1 MEFSSLAEEAEMKKL
16 IVFFSASGVTE
27 KAALQLAKAA
37 GGESYRIKPIHPYTK
52 EDLDWRNKSSRSS
65 IEMQDPSSRPEIE
78 KDWPDVKSYDVIYIG
93 FPIWWGV
100 APRPVN
106 TFIES
111 QDFSGKKI
119 VLFATSG
126 GSRIDYAVNEM
137 KKHYPELQII
147 ASAMLKGEVSSDII

>member
-16 IVFFSASGVTE
+16 IVYFTAGGVTE

-37 GGESYRIKPIHPYTK
+37 GGETYRIKPIHPYTK

-65 IEMQDPSSRPEIE
+65 IEMQNPSSRPEIE
-78 KDWPDVKSYDVIYIG
+78 KDWPDMKSYDLIYVG

-111 QDFSGKKI
+111 QNLSGKKI

-126 GSRIDYAVNEM
+126 GSGINYAVNDM
-137 KKHYPELQII
+137 KKHYPSLQII
-147 ASAMLKGEVSSDII
+147 ASAMLNGEISSDII

>member
-1 MEFSSLAEEAEMKKL
+1 MKKL
-16 IVFFSASGVTE
+16 IVYFTAGGVTE

-37 GGESYRIKPIHPYTK
+37 GGETYRIKPIHPYTK

-65 IEMQDPSSRPEIE
+65 IEMQNPSSRPEIE
-78 KDWPDVKSYDVIYIG
+78 KDWPDMKSYDLIYVG

-111 QDFSGKKI
+111 QNLSGKKI

-126 GSRIDYAVNEM
+126 GSGINYAVNDM
-137 KKHYPELQII
+137 KKHYPSLQII
-147 ASAMLKGEVSSDII
+147 ASAMLNGEISSDII

>member
-1 MEFSSLAEEAEMKKL
+1 MKKL
-16 IVFFSASGVTE
+16 IVYFTAGGVTE

-37 GGESYRIKPIHPYTK
+37 GGETYRIKPIHPYTK

-78 KDWPDVKSYDVIYIG
+78 KDWPDVKSYDIIYIG

-111 QDFSGKKI
+111 QNLSGKKRR
-119 VLFATSG
+119 LFASSG
-126 GSRIDYAVNEM
+126 FSGIN
-137 KKHYPELQII
+137 
-147 ASAMLKGEVSSDII
+147 

>member
-16 IVFFSASGVTE
+16 IVYFTAGGVTE

-37 GGESYRIKPIHPYTK
+37 GGETYRIKPIHPYTK

-65 IEMQDPSSRPEIE
+65 IEMQNPLSRPEIE
-78 KDWPDVKSYDVIYIG
+78 KDWPDMKSYDLIYVG

-111 QDFSGKKI
+111 QNLSGKKI

-126 GSRIDYAVNEM
+126 GSGINYAVNDM
-137 KKHYPELQII
+137 KKHYPSLQII
-147 ASAMLKGEVSSDII
+147 ASAMLNGEISSDII